1 MGFGWIDWTVLAA
14 YLAGTSWLADRLAG
28 KKQTVRDFFLGGR
41 RLPWQAVC
49 GSIVASEISGVTFVA
64 IPAAAYAAGG
74 NYTYLM
80 FAVGSLVARFIVGYV
95 LVPHYYREEI
105 YSPYEF
111 MGRRLGPAVDRATTG
126 LFLLGGFLAQ
136 GSRLFLAAL
145 VLNAITGMGV
155 VWAILA
161 LGAISVVWTWM
172 GGITSVVWTDV
183 VQFVILFLGALTA
196 VAAVVWIVPGGVDEI
211 LRLGREAGKFR
222 MFDARFERAAVY
234 TIWTGLLGSTVLTV
248 ASHGTDQM
256 MAQRLFCCRDPR
268 DARKAI
274 VWSGVGLL
282 LPALMLTVGV
292 GIYAYFQHV
301 PMSPEHAALVKERRD
316 YIFPAFILAAMPVG
330 IKGLLFAAIFSA
342 ATATSTLSAMAQTA
356 LSSFY
361 VPYSKRAGD
370 EAHLVRVSRFFVF
383 LAAVGLC
390 GTAVLCRSIE
400 KYPGL
405 LDLALAMA
413 GYTYGSMLGILLLA
427 LLPFGRDAR
436 GLIWSVPISVL
447 LVFAMSWQEH
457 AWARGIVTA
466 ASAALLALGLVL
478 LPREPLKIG
487 WVVAGLALLLAVAW
501 CPLGVRPDGG
511 AQYFKLA
518 FPWHYPIG
526 MAVTLGLGVALG
538 RKRLAVSAQP
548 SVS

>member
-1 MGFGWIDWTVLAA
+1 MGFGWIDWTVLAL
-14 YLAGTSWLADRLAG
+14 YIAGTSWLADRLAG
-28 KKQTVRDFFLGGR
+28 EKQTIRDFFLGGR

-64 IPAAAYAAGG
+64 IPAVAFGVGG

-80 FAVGSLVARFIVGYV
+80 FALGSVAARFIVGYL
-95 LVPHYYREEI
+95 LVPHYYRQEI

-111 MGRRLGPAVDRATTG
+111 MGRRLGPAVDRATTA

-145 VLNAITGMGV
+145 VLNAITDMGI

-161 LGAISVVWTWM
+161 LGLISVAWTWM

-183 VQFVILFLGALTA
+183 VQFVILFLGAVLA
-196 VAAVVWIVPGGVDEI
+196 VAAVVWIVPGGAAEI
-211 LRLGREAGKFR
+211 VRLGREAGKFQVFDGRLDR
-222 MFDARFERAAVY
+222 MAVY
-234 TIWTGLLGSTVLTV
+234 TIWTGLIGSTCLTV

-256 MAQRLFCCRDPR
+256 MAQRLFCCRDPK

-282 LPALMLTVGV
+282 LPVLMLTVGV
-292 GIYAYFQHV
+292 GIYAYFRHV
-301 PMSPEHAALVKERRD
+301 PMRPEHAAMVQERRD

-361 VPYSKRAGD
+361 VPFSRRASD
-370 EAHLVRVSRFFVF
+370 QAHLVFMSRVFVF
-383 LAAVGLC
+383 LAAAGLC
-390 GTAVLCRSIE
+390 GTAILCRSIE

-413 GYTYGSMLGILLLA
+413 GYTYGAMLGILLLA
-427 LLPFGRDAR
+427 LLPLGRDAR
-436 GLIWSVPISVL
+436 GLIWSVPLSVL
-447 LVFAMSWQEH
+447 LVFALNWQEKP
-457 AWARGIVTA
+457 WARGVATA
-466 ASAALLALGLVL
+466 GAAVLTAIGLVL
-478 LPREPLKIG
+478 LFREPLKMG
-487 WVVAGLALLLAVAW
+487 WILAGAGLLLAVTW
-501 CPLGVRPDGG
+501 CPLRVGPDG
-511 AQYFKLA
+511 AVQYFKLA

-526 MAVTLGLGVALG
+526 TVVTLGLGVALG
-538 RKRLAVSAQP
+538 RKRLAVPEQA

>member
-1 MGFGWIDWTVLAA
+1 MGFGWIDWTVLAL
-14 YLAGTSWLADRLAG
+14 YIVGTSWLADRLAG
-28 KKQTVRDFFLGGR
+28 QKQTIRDYFLGGR
-41 RLPWQAVC
+41 RLPWGAVC

-64 IPAAAYAAGG
+64 IPAAAFAAGG

-80 FAVGSLVARFIVGYV
+80 FAIGSVVARLVVGYL
-95 LVPHYYREEI
+95 LVPHYYREEV

-111 MGRRLGPAVDRATTG
+111 MGRRLGPAVDRATTA
-126 LFLLGGFLAQ
+126 LFLIGAFLAQ

-145 VLNAITGMGV
+145 VLDAITGMGI
-155 VWAILA
+155 VWAIL
-161 LGAISVVWTWM
+161 LIGAISVVWTWI

-183 VQFVILFLGALTA
+183 VQFVVLFLGALTA
-196 VAAVVWIVPGGVDEI
+196 VAAVVWIVPGGAAEI
-211 LRLGREAGKFR
+211 LRLGREAGKFQV
-222 MFDARFERAAVY
+222 FDARFERAAVY

-274 VWSGVGLL
+274 VWSSVGLL

-301 PMSPEHAALVKERRD
+301 PMSPEHAALVRQRRD
-316 YIFPAFILAAMPVG
+316 YVFPVFILAAMPVG

-342 ATATSTLSAMAQTA
+342 ATATSTLAAMAQTA

-361 VPYSKRAGD
+361 VPYSKRGSD
-370 EAHLVRVSRFFVF
+370 QPHLLFVSKVFVF
-383 LAAVGLC
+383 LAAAGLC
-390 GTAVLCRSIE
+390 GTAILCRAIE

-427 LLPFGRDAR
+427 LLPVRRDAR

-447 LVFAMSWQEH
+447 LVFALNWQEH
-457 AWARGIVTA
+457 AWARGLVTVG
-466 ASAALLALGLVL
+466 AALLLGLGVAHL
-478 LPREPLKIG
+478 AREPLKIA
-487 WVVAGLALLLAVAW
+487 WVLAGLALLLAVAW
-501 CPLGVRPDGG
+501 CPLGVRPDGR
-511 AQYFKLA
+511 AEYLKLA

-526 MAVTLGLGVALG
+526 AVVTLGLGVVLG
-538 RKRLAVSAQP
+538 RKRLADPERP